1 MLECINKPI
10 ILLNPACA
18 TQTLAK
24 LRNQLHTLPTC
35 LPACLHMHDR
45 LTGIYFHV
53 WWLFLHGVMRVSG
66 VPVDTYRVGFEIYW
80 KGTWTSTSCLARL
93 QVWYILPYIHTVYT
107 VHTRHVGRGTWNMDG
122 MWKRVEVILINRKA
136 AGHTVH
142 GCEVGNR
149 SSPPTPSSP
158 HLSLRLDPMKLLVGG
173 MDVSRDACMHA
184 FVR

>member
-1 MLECINKPI
+1 MCNADSCKIEKSATYPTYL
-10 ILLNPACA
+10 PA
-18 TQTLAK
+18 
-24 LRNQLHTLPTC
+24 C

-122 MWKRVEVILINRKA
+122 MWKRVEVILINVCRVEYNTSVQQREKKKGKKKKKKYA
-136 AGHTVH
+136 TA
-142 GCEVGNR
+142 R
-149 SSPPTPSSP
+149 SI
-158 HLSLRLDPMKLLVGG
+158 
-173 MDVSRDACMHA
+173 SRGISCS
-184 FVR
+184 